1 MEAKE
6 IKTEMNETKYYKVH
20 LCYHHE
26 QARNPYQY
34 REFLG
39 ITTADRISKILDLY
53 GDLWE
58 TIYSGPSATA
68 NEAFM
73 NLDEDLS
80 ESTILQ
86 EWEGFDFD
94 ALLEDIETG
103 EKLWYVNQYDKD
115 YKVIGYELEPI
126 EEGS

>member
-26 QARNPYQY
+26 QSRNPYQY

-39 ITTADRISKILDLY
+39 ITTVDRISKILDLY

-58 TIYSGPSATA
+58 TIYGGPSATA

-73 NLDEDLS
+73 NLDEELS

-86 EWEGFDFD
+86 EWEGLDFD

-126 EEGS
+126 EEGK

>member
-1 MEAKE
+1 MGGND
-6 IKTEMNETKYYKVH
+6 MNEPKYYKVH

-34 REFLG
+34 QEFLC
-39 ITTADRISKILDLY
+39 ITTADQIAKILDLY
-53 GDLWE
+53 SDLWE
-58 TIYSGPSATA
+58 TIYSGQYPTMLK

-86 EWEGFDFD
+86 EWEGFDLD

-103 EKLWYVNQYDKD
+103 EKFWYVNQYDKD
-115 YKVIGYELEPI
+115 YKVVGYKLESI
-126 EEGS
+126 EEKVNL

>member
-1 MEAKE
+1 
-6 IKTEMNETKYYKVH
+6 MNEPKYYRAH

-26 QARNPYQY
+26 QARSPYQY

-39 ITTADRISKILDLY
+39 ITTADRIAKILDLY
-53 GDLWE
+53 SDLWE

-80 ESTILQ
+80 ESIILQ
-86 EWEGFDFD
+86 AWEGFDLD

-103 EKLWYVNQYDKD
+103 EKFWYVNQCDKD
-115 YKVIGYELEPI
+115 YKVIGYKLEPI
-126 EEGS
+126 EEGK